1 MALLL
6 ETSLGDITIDLD
18 LEGSPKLCFNLLKLA
33 KARYFTNTL
42 VYNVQPGRFCQ
53 MGDPFGDGSGGRSI
67 FGLINDN
74 DETSRFIKSRG
85 RRLTK
90 QELLEKGRVVAI
102 EMGNVKDTI
111 GSQFMITIDSG
122 KEKALDGMTDFASE
136 GRGAEVNCEKEYIS
150 IGTVVMEEDEDDVL
164 SKINALYC
172 DKYGRPY
179 ADVRIHRAHILDDPF
194 DKDPDGMEKLMIK
207 RGITLVEPGDLP
219 QQHRKCS
226 RWLSSSSPC
235 PVRPQEEVVEE
246 RISTEEAVAD
256 VDEETERK
264 RVKIMAQ
271 KEDRSNAVMLEMLGD
286 ISSAGETRFTIYIK
300 TFQL

>member
-18 LEGSPKLCFNLLKLA
+18 IEGSPKLCSNLLKLA

-53 MGDPFGDGSGGRSI
+53 MGDPCGDGSGGCSI
-67 FGLINDN
+67 FGLIKDN

-102 EMGNVKDTI
+102 EMGHMKDTI

-122 KEKALDGMTDFASE
+122 KEKALDGMIEFSSE
-136 GRGAEVNCEKEYIS
+136 GRGTEVETREKEYLS

-164 SKINALYC
+164 SKINGLYC
-172 DKYGRPY
+172 DKFGRPY

-194 DKDPDGMEKLMIK
+194 DKDPDGMENLMMK
-207 RGITLVEPGDLP
+207 RGIKLIEPGDLP
-219 QQHRKCS
+219 QQHRKCA

-235 PVRPQEEVVEE
+235 PERPQEEIVEQ
-246 RISTEEAVAD
+246 RISTEEALAD
-256 VDEETERK
+256 VDKETERK
-264 RVKIMAQ
+264 RAKITAQ

-286 ISSAGETRFTIYIK
+286 ISSAGET
-300 TFQL
+300 